1 LLDFSRRDFL
11 PFHFGL
17 ARRRYGS
24 TPGELTVRLGCGKP
38 LAAPHLVLVHRRDV
52 LRVLS
57 SALSVQLD

>member
-1 LLDFSRRDFL
+1 M
-11 PFHFGL
+11 
-17 ARRRYGS
+17 
-24 TPGELTVRLGCGKP
+24 VRLGGGKP